1 MLLKNRVSKLEKSG
15 LVGANFQKVFFRSIV
30 SPGNQNRDIRMAH
43 IIGKGLSL
51 ERRPEECEAE
61 FVQRVYVECVKA
73 HGLDGAARCTLTD
86 DDLAMIAA
94 TDSPELA
101 LKHFHLDDD
110 LTQDDLSVSVGRT

>member
-1 MLLKNRVSKLEKSG
+1 MLLKNRVFKLERG
-15 LVGANFQKVFFRSIV
+15 NLVGTDFPKVLFRAFV

-51 ERRPEECEAE
+51 KRRPEECEAE

-73 HGLDGAARCTLTD
+73 YGLDKAARCTLSD

-94 TDSPELA
+94 TASPELA
-101 LKHFHLDDD
+101 LKHLRCDD
-110 LTQDDLSVSVGRT
+110 LTHDDLPISGGRA